1 MKHTLRLLAK
11 TVLLTLGVSMSSIAY
26 AQTDTMNSVLERLTA
41 SIKKLEASCGGDI
54 KKYCKTVTPGE
65 GRILYC
71 MQAHE
76 DKISPGCAFV
86 LNEVALQAQTTVGHL
101 REAVNSCH
109 GDIDKFCAKT
119 QPGQGRVA
127 ACLAANKA
135 SVSKNCVEAVQKLQE
150 K

>member
-1 MKHTLRLLAK
+1 MKHMLAK

-26 AQTDTMNSVLERLTA
+26 AQTDTMNSVLERLAA
-41 SIKKLEASCGGDI
+41 SIKKLEASCGADI
-54 KKYCKTVTPGE
+54 KKYWRTVTPGE

-86 LNEVALQAQTTVGHL
+86 LNEVALHAQTTVGHL
-101 REAVNSCH
+101 REAVNSCQ
-109 GDIDKFCAKT
+109 GDIDKFCAKP
-119 QPGQGRVA
+119 QPGQGRIA
-127 ACLAANKA
+127 ACLATNKA
-135 SVSKNCVEAVQKLQE
+135 SVSKNCVEAVEKLQE